1 MCCESVIDRWLR
13 KINSHCYNIY
23 KIIIII
29 RLLLHLAL
37 FKDTSIAFTNIVTG
51 HGIRLWFV
59 QKQCCSS
66 VIEIGNGTQ
75 SEAHHALY
83 ILCTLYMDTV
93 MLSLLI

>member
-51 HGIRLWFV
+51 HGIRLWFCTEAV
-59 QKQCCSS
+59 LLFGNRNWEWDPIRSS
-66 VIEIGNGTQ
+66 
-75 SEAHHALY
+75 SCPLY
-83 ILCTLYMDTV
+83 TMYIVYG
-93 MLSLLI
+93 